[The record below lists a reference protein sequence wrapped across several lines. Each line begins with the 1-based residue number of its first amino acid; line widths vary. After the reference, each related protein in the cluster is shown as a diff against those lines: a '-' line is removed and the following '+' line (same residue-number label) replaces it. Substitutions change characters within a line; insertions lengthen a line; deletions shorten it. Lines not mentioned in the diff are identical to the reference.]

1 MKRVEI
7 LAVGSELLTP
17 FFQDTNS
24 LFLAERLNSL
34 GLGVSFKMI
43 VGDEEEDL
51 VLSLEEAARLADLIL
66 VMGGLGPTAD
76 DRTREAAARVFQRKL
91 IPCPEV
97 LDRIEDRF
105 RRRGLP
111 MPDCNRK
118 QGLIIDGAKVLRNDS
133 GTAPGQWI
141 EWNGKIIVLLP
152 GPPHELK
159 PMFDAQ
165 VLPRL
170 EPFRRGYYFRKILKI
185 TGLTESAVEDLMT
198 GLYPGDPSLGV
209 TTLAKPGQIEIH
221 LKSLSSSSPQEAAT
235 RLKPLESALLAVFG
249 ENVFS
254 VGGENLE
261 EVVACLLRSLKATLA
276 CAESCTG
283 GLISHRL
290 TNVPGISECFLGGMT
305 VYSNQAKT
313 EWLGVERDVLGE
325 SGAVSARTAE
335 AMAAGI
341 RRTAGSDFGLAVTG
355 IAGPGG
361 GTPEKPVGLVHT
373 ALAWENGFETA
384 RNIFLGNR
392 DQVKFQSSQKA
403 LDMLRRRLLKSRS

>member
-1 MKRVEI
+1 MRRVEI

-17 FFQDTNS
+17 FYQDTNS

-34 GLGVSFKMI
+34 GLGVSYKMI

-51 VLSLEEAARLADLIL
+51 VLGLEEAVRLADLIL

-76 DRTREAAARVFQRKL
+76 DRTREAAARVFRKKL

-97 LDRIEDRF
+97 MDRIEERF

-118 QGLIIDGAKVLRNDS
+118 QALIIDGAEVLKNDS

-170 EPFRRGYYFRKILKI
+170 EPFRLGHYFHKVLKI
-185 TGLTESAVEDLMT
+185 IGLTESAVEDLMT
-198 GLYPGDPSLGV
+198 GLYPGDPLLGI

-221 LKSLSSSSPQEAAT
+221 LTSLSPSSPREAEA
-235 RLKPLESALLAVFG
+235 RLKPLESALVAAFG

-261 EVVACLLRSLKATLA
+261 EVVGRLLRSLKATLA

-290 TNVPGISECFLGGMT
+290 TDVPGISECFLGGMT
-305 VYSNQAKT
+305 VYSNQTKT
-313 EWLGVERDVLGE
+313 AWLGVGRDVLGD

-341 RRTAGSDFGLAVTG
+341 RRSAGSDFGLAVTG

-361 GTPEKPVGLVHT
+361 GTPEKPVGLVYT
-373 ALAWENGFETA
+373 ALAWENGVETE
-384 RNIFLGNR
+384 RSLFLGNR

-403 LDMLRRRLLKSRS
+403 LDMLRRRLLKSRP

>member
-24 LFLAERLNSL
+24 LFLTERLNSL
-34 GLGVSFKMI
+34 GLDVSFKMI

-51 VLSLEEAARLADLIL
+51 VLGLEDAVRLSDLIL

-76 DRTREAAARVFQRKL
+76 DRTREAAARVFGRKL

-97 LDRIEDRF
+97 MERIQDRF
-105 RRRGLP
+105 RRRGLS

-118 QGLIIDGAKVLRNDS
+118 QSLILEGAEVLRNDF

-141 EWNGKIIVLLP
+141 DRNGKIIVLLP

-159 PMFDAQ
+159 PMFDAH
-165 VLPRL
+165 VLPRF
-170 EPFRRGYYFRKILKI
+170 ECFRLGHFFRKTLKL
-185 TGLTESAVEDLMT
+185 TGITESAVEDLMT
-198 GLYPGDPSLGV
+198 GLTPDDPSLGISI
-209 TTLAKPGQIEIH
+209 LAQPGQIEIH
-221 LKSLSSSSPQEAAT
+221 LKSLSPSSPEEAEA
-235 RLKPLESALLAVFG
+235 RLKPFENALLSRIG

-254 VGGENLE
+254 VDGKSLE
-261 EVVACLLRSLKATLA
+261 EVVGSLLCSLNATLA

-290 TNVPGISECFLGGMT
+290 TNVPGISRGYLGGMIA
-305 VYSNQAKT
+305 YSNRAKT
-313 EWLGVERDVLGE
+313 DWLGVGRDVLIA
-325 SGAVSARTAE
+325 SGSVSAQAAE
-335 AMAAGI
+335 AMAAGV
-341 RRTAGSDFGLAVTG
+341 RRESGADFGLAVTG

-361 GTPEKPVGLVHT
+361 GTPEKPVGLVYT
-373 ALAWENGFETA
+373 ALAEENGVESS
-384 RNIFLGNR
+384 RNLFLGDR
-392 DQVKFQSSQKA
+392 DQIKFQSSQKA
-403 LDMLRRRLLKSRS
+403 LDMLRRRLLVRRP